1 MTKNTGENMNLNET
15 LEQTKL
21 LAGDYQTL
29 VLVEGKSDLL
39 ALTAL
44 AQRLNIDLE
53 AKHIAIVSMN
63 GATNIRHFLDILTP
77 YRQDIHIAGLYDVN
91 EEYHF
96 RRALEDAGFGF
107 DLTRSDLQT
116 QGFYVCD
123 RDLEEELIRALG
135 VDTIL
140 EIADGEGELGAFRKL
155 QMQPEWRGRDPKA
168 QLRRWFG
175 SGATRKIRY
184 AELLAQVVKL
194 DRIPAPLDGLLTYIS
209 GLD

>member
-1 MTKNTGENMNLNET
+1 MNLNET

-21 LAGDYQTL
+21 LAEDYQTL

-44 AQRLNIDLE
+44 AQRLNIDIE
-53 AKHIAIVSMN
+53 AKRIVIVSMD
-63 GATNIRHFLDILTP
+63 GATNIRHFLDILSP
-77 YRQDIHIAGLYDVN
+77 YQQAIHIAGLYDVN

-96 RRALEDAGFGF
+96 RRALEDAGFG
-107 DLTRSDLQT
+107 SDLQA

-123 RDLEEELIRALG
+123 RDLEEELIRAVG
-135 VDTIL
+135 VDVIL
-140 EIADGEGELGAFRKL
+140 EIANSEGELGAFRKL

-184 AELLAQVVKL
+184 AELLAQAVKL
-194 DRIPAPLDGLLTYIS
+194 DSIPAPLEGLLRYIAN
-209 GLD
+209 LD